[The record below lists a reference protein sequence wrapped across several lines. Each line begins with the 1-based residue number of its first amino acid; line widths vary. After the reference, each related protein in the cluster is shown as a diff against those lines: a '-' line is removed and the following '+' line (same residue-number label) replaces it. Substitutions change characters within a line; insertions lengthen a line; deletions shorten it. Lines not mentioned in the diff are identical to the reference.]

1 MTESFPRQYA
11 ATRRFSLGVPRAFT
25 ISPDGCRVA
34 FLRSRSGTDPV
45 NCLWVLDLD
54 SGTER
59 LAADALELDAPDHD
73 LPPREKARRERA
85 RERAGGIVSY
95 ACDRDLR
102 VAVFALSGRVYVA
115 DLGGGGEPSV
125 AEVPVHCPALDP
137 RPDPAG
143 RRVAYISDGALLVAD
158 LPVRLEGRTWVA
170 GASLAATGGAEG
182 PEGPGQPEG
191 PGGPGIPGV
200 PGVLGGRDVPEV
212 PRGPGGPGI
221 PGVSEVLGGRD
232 VPEVPG
238 GPGGP
243 GGPGIPGV
251 PEVLGGRDVPE
262 VPGGPCGADPGLVLA
277 APENNQVTYGLPEFV
292 AAEEMGRLR
301 GYWWAPDGS
310 AVLAARV
317 DENPVQRWYI
327 ANPASPDRPP
337 AEIAYPVTG
346 TANAEVTLILAGLDG
361 SRTPVDWDQVAYPYL
376 VTVRWEDIGAD
387 GPLFVVQDRSQ
398 RQMRILRADPATGR
412 CELVHAASDDTWLD
426 IVPGVPAWTAAGD
439 LVWTA
444 DADGARRLFAAPPAE
459 LADAAPVTPPDLQV
473 RGVLDVDG
481 DIVLFAASTEPT
493 EIELWTYG
501 PGGLRHIGVEP
512 GVHSGR
518 RAGGTTVV
526 VSRALYRA
534 DTRVEVFREGHE
546 GVFATIGSLAERP
559 NLAAT
564 RLTPPAATQLT
575 PRATAQPE
583 IFSAGPRQLRTA
595 VLLPSWH
602 QPGSAML
609 PVLLAPYGGPGH
621 QEVLAAGGAYLESR
635 WFADQG
641 FAVVIADGRGS
652 PGRGPQWDRSI
663 FGDLAG
669 PVLDDQVAALHGA
682 AERFSDLD
690 LRRVGIRGWSFGGY
704 LAALAVLRRPD
715 VFHAAIAGAP
725 VTEWRL
731 YDTHYTERYLGHPDE
746 SKGAYERCSLL
757 ADAPRLA
764 RPLLLIHG
772 LADDNVVAAHTL
784 RLSSAL
790 LAAGRPHNVLP
801 LSGVTHMAS
810 QAEVAENLLLV
821 QADFLRHS
829 LKHGAVQPGTVEPGA
844 VQPGAVRPGAVE
856 PGAVTFIKPGADEAV
871 T

>member
-11 ATRRFSLGVPRAFT
+11 ATRRFSFGVPRAFT

-54 SGTER
+54 SRTER
-59 LAADALELDAPDHD
+59 LAADPLELDAADHD

-102 VAVFALSGRVYVA
+102 VAVFTLSGRVYVA
-115 DLGGGGEPSV
+115 DLAGGGDEPSV
-125 AEVPVHCPALDP
+125 GEVPVHGPALDP

-143 RRVAYISDGALLVAD
+143 RRVAYVSDGALRVAD
-158 LPVRLEGRTWVA
+158 LPVRFEGRTRAA
-170 GASLAATGGAEG
+170 GASLAAPGGVEG
-182 PEGPGQPEG
+182 PGEPEGPDQRKMPGVPSWPGRREMPG
-191 PGGPGIPGV
+191 VPGGLAIPGV
-200 PGVLGGRDVPEV
+200 PGRPEMSGEPSGSSGREIPGVPGGHDVPEV
-212 PRGPGGPGI
+212 T
-221 PGVSEVLGGRD
+221 
-232 VPEVPG
+232 G
-238 GPGGP
+238 GPGGA
-243 GGPGIPGV
+243 
-251 PEVLGGRDVPE
+251 GRD
-262 VPGGPCGADPGLVLA
+262 LVLA
-277 APENNQVTYGLPEFV
+277 APENNQVTYGLAEFV

-301 GYWWAPDGS
+301 GYWWSPDGS

-327 ANPASPDRPP
+327 ADPASPDRP
-337 AEIAYPVTG
+337 ATEVAYPVAG
-346 TANAEVTLILAGLDG
+346 TANAEVTLILARLDG

-376 VTVRWEDIGAD
+376 VTVCWEDIGAD

-412 CELVHAASDDTWLD
+412 CELVHAASDDAWLD

-444 DADGARRLFAAPPAE
+444 DADGARRLFVAPPAE

-493 EIELWTYG
+493 EIGLWTYG

-518 RAGGTTVV
+518 RAAGTTVIA
-526 VSRALYRA
+526 SRTLRRT

-559 NLAAT
+559 NLASPRAT
-564 RLTPPAATQLT
+564 T
-575 PRATAQPE
+575 RATAQPE
-583 IFSAGPRQLRTA
+583 IFSAGPRQIRTA

-602 QPGSAML
+602 QPGSATL

-641 FAVVIADGRGS
+641 FAVVIADGRGT
-652 PGRGPQWDRSI
+652 PGRGPRWDRAI
-663 FGDLAG
+663 LGDLAG
-669 PVLDDQVAALHGA
+669 PVLDDQVTALHTA

-690 LRRVGIRGWSFGGY
+690 LGRVGIRGWSFGGY

-715 VFHAAIAGAP
+715 AFHAAIAGAP

-731 YDTHYTERYLGHPDE
+731 YDTHYTERYLGHPDQG
-746 SKGAYERCSLL
+746 KGAYERCSLL
-757 ADAPRLA
+757 PDAPRLA

-810 QAEVAENLLLV
+810 QEEVAENLLLV
-821 QADFLRHS
+821 QADFLCHT
-829 LKHGAVQPGTVEPGA
+829 LKPGA
-844 VQPGAVRPGAVE
+844 ARPGAVG
-856 PGAVTFIKPGADEAV
+856 PGAVSLIRPGADEAV